1 MIFVIGVFS
10 IAAGATALNTNL
22 VSSPSGGESCG
33 RQMST
38 FGWTGGSF
46 TNGWFSYSAFGGVS
60 PRTGN
65 CLMGYYNS
73 LTSMKISKD
82 IYQDIS
88 VSDLSSSIDAGA
100 IIAQF
105 TGYFLMS
112 ATNGGTTS
120 VQLSELNASGNVV
133 KSMAVQSTTTNAW
146 TRFSYNIVLESGVR
160 TLRLSLSGTDVSGGF
175 AAFDDFNLTL
185 ISSTNKAPTVS
196 AIASQSA
203 IAGIQQPAISF
214 TYNDADTPL
223 SQVTVTVA
231 SDNSTILP
239 ASAISL
245 TASNGSGSLI
255 FTPVSGQSGT
265 LNITL
270 TISDGIKTIYSVIPV
285 TVNPDYAF
293 DANLV
298 LNANGESK
306 TWWTGRT
313 AEETSC
319 LTAQGTYFQIN
330 SGSPCIYQMAPY
342 QELDLGKFT
351 ALIDQGWAGFSSNCS
366 VTQSGSTIP
375 SCYFV
380 ALNSA
385 RQVIDTIARSGAQ
398 TGMIPSNT
406 RYIQATMRGFS
417 GSRFTG
423 FSFIM
428 TATGFPKATSIVNQ
442 TINGGENTGALPF
455 VFGYKGS
462 APVLTTM
469 SSNTAVIPSANIV
482 LDGVNYLRTVTV
494 TAPTGVSGSSTI
506 IVKTGTTTLLSFVV
520 TVTGLPGAPTIGTAI
535 AGDARA
541 TVSFTAPASN
551 GEAAI
556 TSYTVTSD
564 PGGITATGTA
574 SPITIT
580 GLTNGT
586 SYTFT
591 VTAANGLGTGP
602 ASAASNAVV
611 PKGIQ
616 TITFANPGSQSFGTS
631 PVITA
636 TASSGLTVDFSSSTT
651 SVCTIASDGTLTFL
665 SSGTCSVS
673 AAQSGNTTYAAAI
686 TVSQS
691 FTVSAILPGAPT
703 IGAATAGDAQATV
716 SFTAPASN
724 GGAAITS
731 YTVTSDPGGITA
743 TGTASPI
750 TITGLTNG
758 TSYTFTVTAT
768 NDVGTGPASA
778 ASNAVV
784 PKGTQTITFDKFN
797 DVVYGAIDFAPSA
810 SVTSGLDLSF
820 ASDNEAVATITAGG
834 LVHVAGAGS
843 ANITASQGGNTAYT
857 AATPVSKTLTVKKA
871 LLTITAR
878 DTSIM
883 EGDTDPIFQFT
894 FSGFVN
900 GEDSS
905 VLNNLDATR
914 DPGFG
919 DSTYTITPSASSE
932 NYEISFVNGTLT
944 IMGTTVAKVLNPDN
958 VQFQFA
964 KGMLSVRGWRGNLK
978 VFSLNGSEITGIR
991 IDHDGIYA
999 LNLGLGRYVFC
1010 LGSRRWTVQVQPR

>member
-1 MIFVIGVFS
+1 MVNRSRILIAMIFVIGVFS

-33 RQMST
+33 PQMST

-60 PRTGN
+60 PKTGN
-65 CLMGYYNS
+65 CLMGYYNG

-82 IYQDIS
+82 IYQDLS

-185 ISSTNKAPTVS
+185 ISSTDKAPTVS

-214 TYNDADTPL
+214 TYSDADTPL

-265 LNITL
+265 LHVTL

-351 ALIDQGWAGFSSNCS
+351 ALIGQGWAGFSSNCS
-366 VTQSGSTIP
+366 VTQSGSTVP

-385 RQVIDTIARSGAQ
+385 RQVIDTIARSGAK

-406 RYIQATMRGFS
+406 RYVQATMRGFS

-462 APVLTTM
+462 APVLTTI

-482 LDGVNYLRTVTV
+482 LDGVNYSRTVTV
-494 TAPTGVSGSSTI
+494 TAPAGVSGSSTI
-506 IVKTGTTTLLSFVV
+506 SVKTGTTTLLSFVV
-520 TVTGLPGAPTIGTAI
+520 TVTGLPGAPTIG
-535 AGDARA
+535 
-541 TVSFTAPASN
+541 
-551 GEAAI
+551 
-556 TSYTVTSD
+556 
-564 PGGITATGTA
+564 
-574 SPITIT
+574 
-580 GLTNGT
+580 
-586 SYTFT
+586 
-591 VTAANGLGTGP
+591 
-602 ASAASNAVV
+602 
-611 PKGIQ
+611 
-616 TITFANPGSQSFGTS
+616 
-631 PVITA
+631 
-636 TASSGLTVDFSSSTT
+636 
-651 SVCTIASDGTLTFL
+651 
-665 SSGTCSVS
+665 
-673 AAQSGNTTYAAAI
+673 
-686 TVSQS
+686 
-691 FTVSAILPGAPT
+691 
-703 IGAATAGDAQATV
+703 AATAGDAQATV
-716 SFTAPASN
+716 AFTAPASN

-900 GEDSS
+900 EEDSS
-905 VLNNLDATR
+905 VLNNLEATR

-919 DSTYTITPSASSE
+919 DGTYTITPSASSE